1 MMRRLRKQN
10 PERRGFTLVEVTLV
24 VGILVLISA
33 MIIPNFLRQIRGE
46 AMPRSAR
53 QLRSLITLV
62 RANASF
68 DNRRYRIRFPNE
80 DEKDLFGGR
89 SQPLIERED
98 DPIDEPEIFN
108 VVTDPWAIEPTF
120 MGDVWCAEVRLG
132 KPTIERLRELRERA
146 ADGVER
152 ELEEAKERDDKIDP
166 DRPPLFIEPDGSS
179 EWVTF
184 VLTTAPR
191 NTALDDL
198 PDHPQLHLIADGG
211 TGLAWLQRRFY
222 DEEIDLFEEKNW
234 PAVLRQD
241 LLSPTMLTE
250 DDVLEIRER
259 QLRGGKVEL
268 KGRKLET
275 EAPLP

>member
-89 SQPLIERED
+89 TQPLIERED

-132 KPTIERLRELRERA
+132 KPTIERLRELRERS

-152 ELEEAKERDDKIDP
+152 ELEEARERDDKIDP

>member
-1 MMRRLRKQN
+1 MRRFYTQN
-10 PERRGFTLVEVTLV
+10 SDRRAFTLLEVTLV

-33 MIIPNFLRQIRGE
+33 MVIPNFLRQIRGE

-80 DEKDLFGGR
+80 DEKDLFGGDT
-89 SQPLIERED
+89 QPLIERED
-98 DPIDEPEIFN
+98 DPIDEPEVFN

>member
-1 MMRRLRKQN
+1 MQMRHQH
-10 PERRGFTLVEVTLV
+10 PFRRRRAFTLLEVSLV
-24 VGILVLISA
+24 VGLLVLLTA
-33 MIIPNFLRQIRGE
+33 MVVPSLYRQFR
-46 AMPRSAR
+46 ADSLPRSAK

-68 DNRRYRIRFPNE
+68 DNMRYRIRFPNE
-80 DEKDLFGGR
+80 DEKDLFGGD

-98 DPIDEPEIFN
+98 DPIDEPEVFN

-132 KPTIERLRELRERA
+132 KPTIERLRELRERSG
-146 ADGVER
+146 DDIER
-152 ELEEAKERDDKIDP
+152 ELEDAKERDDKIDP

-191 NTALDDL
+191 RTALDDL

-241 LLSPTMLTE
+241 LLSPGVLTE

-259 QLRGGKVEL
+259 QIRGSGVKL
-268 KGRKLET
+268 KGRELQT
-275 EAPLP
+275 EAPQP

>member
-1 MMRRLRKQN
+1 MRRLRKQN

-68 DNRRYRIRFPNE
+68 DNKRYRIRFPNE

-89 SQPLIERED
+89 TQPLIERED

>member
-89 SQPLIERED
+89 TQPLIERED